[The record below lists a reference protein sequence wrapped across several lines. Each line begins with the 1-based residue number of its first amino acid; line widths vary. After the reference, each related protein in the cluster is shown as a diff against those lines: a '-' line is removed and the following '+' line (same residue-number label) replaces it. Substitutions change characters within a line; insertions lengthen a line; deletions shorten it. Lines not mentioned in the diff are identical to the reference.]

1 MQAEWIKKPPCPYT
15 LQHFCDDNGYF
26 RSSFARILSI
36 LCVTAAQLI
45 PSLSEK
51 YPDYFSCTFAK
62 YSEMILRTLESHC
75 ENLSNLFFVPIKKTA
90 SVDRSSPWYVF
101 TVQ

>member
-1 MQAEWIKKPPCPYT
+1 MNDYAVVNVHERNSVSHITGTFWQKVRVFLP
-15 LQHFCDDNGYF
+15 
-26 RSSFARILSI
+26 
-36 LCVTAAQLI
+36 V
-45 PSLSEK
+45 SEK
-51 YPDYFSCTFAK
+51 FPDYFSCTFAK